1 MAWCLYRGT
10 YGCRSE
16 NRQGA
21 VARAVQD
28 SADCLKLRERPV
40 GRSRSFYSF
49 AEPESVG
56 ALGLDEFAVETSDIA
71 EWNAL
76 GTFGCACA
84 CVGTVAEAEFVHFGN
99 HSACATLAFYLALRQ
114 ECELAYLG

>member
-1 MAWCLYRGT
+1 MCRPRLGRLFKN
-10 YGCRSE
+10 YGS
-16 NRQGA
+16 
-21 VARAVQD
+21 ARWT
-28 SADCLKLRERPV
+28 LP
-40 GRSRSFYSF
+40 YYYTF

-71 EWNAL
+71 EGNAL

-84 CVGTVAEAEFVHFGN
+84 CVGTVAEAEFIHFGN